1 MVRTVLSDAQWAKMA
16 PHCKGKRSDQGRPGE
31 NNRRFVEAVLW
42 IVRTGAPSRGLPRA
56 RHLEER
62 LQALPGVGEGGRLQ
76 ASVRCRI
83 GRAGHG
89 IRHDRRHDRPCPSS
103 RPRCKRGTCR
113 QAIGKS
119 KGGWTTKIV
128 ALTDAL
134 GILVRFELLPAHRYD
149 TVGVPPLI
157 DGLAFDAL
165 IADKA
170 YDSNWLVEDLDD
182 RGAKVV
188 ISKRPNAWRPAL
200 STRPCMD
207 GAISSRTSSA
217 ISRTSN
223 ASRSVQTRPTTA
235 TKQ

>member
-1 MVRTVLSDAQWAKMA
+1 MGSGQGWRRTAKASVAIKAGPVRTTGGSWRRCFGSCA
-16 PHCKGKRSDQGRPGE
+16 P
-31 NNRRFVEAVLW
+31 V
-42 IVRTGAPSRGLPRA
+42 SRGVICPLSSATGRA
-56 RHLEER
+56 SSRASGR
-62 LQALPGVGEGGRLQ
+62 GEGGRLQ
-76 ASVRCRI
+76 ASVRCRL

-89 IRHDRRHDRPCPSS
+89 IRHDRRHDRPCLSS
-103 RPRCKRGTCR
+103 RPRRKRGTCR

-134 GILVRFELLPAHRYD
+134 GNLVRFELLPGHRYD
-149 TVGVPPLI
+149 TVGVAALI

-165 IADKA
+165 FADKA
-170 YDSNWLVEDLDD
+170 YDSNSLVEDLDD

-188 ISKRPNAWRPAL
+188 ISQRPNAWRPAL

-217 ISRTSN
+217 ASRTSN
-223 ASRSVQTRPTTA
+223 A
-235 TKQ
+235 